1 MIMKNIKYLMVS
13 LFMLSAIAGCKKE
26 EEMDNGA
33 FHPRIFDQGLVFQSP
48 SRIIREGESAIY
60 NRLLFSPKPIEK
72 TKISW
77 TVNGVEVSTDTAFT
91 FTPTAGGEYEVKVE
105 ATYNGQTSARISK
118 VLVSPT
124 TYTPKSSAFI
134 VMPYLSENGLAADV
148 DWSIVS
154 HVAFNGARVLPDGA
168 VDFSKGNQNQNID
181 EIVARGHI
189 NNTPVILGV
198 TGRLSGVDGWSL
210 YNSVDFGT
218 VISDPV
224 KRATLV
230 TTLATYVTN
239 RRLDGIDV
247 MMTDLSN
254 DVYAISAKSAQSVGP
269 FIAELKAALP
279 ANSIVTA
286 TVTTNYM
293 HWEYTSLLHAD
304 WVNVHAFETG
314 ANVGP
319 GAPVGQQSPLWF
331 MNDAANIWLNKGYPK
346 NKIVLG
352 VPAFGLRYNAL
363 DANGNNASWG
373 SYDYIAYKD
382 IIATSKDPNIHT
394 KEYDATLAKGV
405 YFNGI
410 PLVTQKANYI
420 KTNGFKG
427 AYIWAGDYDTMD
439 SKSLI
444 RTIYDTIN

>member
-1 MIMKNIKYLMVS
+1 MKNTKYLLLS
-13 LFMLSAIAGCKKE
+13 FMLLAAAAGCKKGQE
-26 EEMDNGA
+26 ADFDEN
-33 FHPRIFDQGLVFQSP
+33 FHPRIIDNGAVFTTP
-48 SRIIREGESAIY
+48 NRIIFEGQSAIY
-60 NRLLFSPKPIEK
+60 SGLTFSPKPIEK

-77 TVNGVEVSTDTAFT
+77 TVDGVEVSTDTAFT
-91 FTPTAGGEYEVKVE
+91 FTPAAGGEYEVKVE
-105 ATYNGQTSARISK
+105 ATYNGQTSTRISK
-118 VLVSPT
+118 VLVSPA
-124 TYTPKSSAFI
+124 TYTPKNSAFI
-134 VMPYLSENGLAADV
+134 VMPYLSENGLAANV

-154 HVAFNGARVLPDGA
+154 HVAFNGARVLPDGG

-198 TGRLSGVDGWSL
+198 TGRLSGIDGWSL
-210 YNSVDFGT
+210 YNSLDFGK

-224 KRATLV
+224 KRAALV
-230 TTLATYVTN
+230 TTLANYVTN
-239 RRLDGIDV
+239 RKLDGIDV

-254 DVYAISAKSAQSVGP
+254 DVYAVSAKSAQSVGP
-269 FIAELKAALP
+269 FIAELKTALP

-286 TVTTNYM
+286 TVTSNYM

-319 GAPVGQQSPLWF
+319 GAPVGQQSPFWF

-352 VPAFGLRYNAL
+352 IPAFGLRYNAL
-363 DANGNNASWG
+363 DANGNNESWG
-373 SYDYIAYKD
+373 SYDYITYKD
-382 IIATSKDPNIHT
+382 IIAASEDPEVHT
-394 KEYDATLAKGV
+394 NEYDATLAKGV

-410 PLVTQKANYI
+410 PLVSQKANYI

-444 RTIYDTIN
+444 KTIYDTIN